1 MEEYKFLK
9 ELDNVEETIKKIM
22 EVFSPWEKR
31 NLSIVYGKREQTT
44 EDTYGLPYTSSSS
57 FAMLGNTNVDAVLNK
72 DTSWHFDWLA
82 LTDEG
87 IVVAGFEN
95 HDNEEAQIVVGWI
108 DL

>member
-1 MEEYKFLK
+1 MEEFNFLK
-9 ELDNVEETIKKIM
+9 EWDNVEEVIRKVIS
-22 EVFSPWEKR
+22 VFSLWEKR
-31 NLSIVYGKREQTT
+31 NLSIVYGKRKQTT

-57 FAMLGNTNVDAVLNK
+57 FAMLGNTNVDAVLKNN
-72 DTSWHFDWLA
+72 TAWHFDWLA

-95 HDNEEAQIVVGWI
+95 HDNEEAQIVIGVI